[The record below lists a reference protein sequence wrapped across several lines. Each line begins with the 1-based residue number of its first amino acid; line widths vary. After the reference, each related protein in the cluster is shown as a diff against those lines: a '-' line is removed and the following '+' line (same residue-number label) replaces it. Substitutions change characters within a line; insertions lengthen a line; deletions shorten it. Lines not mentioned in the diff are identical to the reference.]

1 MQLSFTEENYLKSIY
16 HIGTENGTEETS
28 TNTIAEYLNIKP
40 ATVTS
45 MLKKLRD
52 KKIISYERYGK
63 VSLTKKGKD
72 QALSIVRKHRLWEV
86 FLVEKLNFT
95 WDEIHEIAEQ
105 LEHIQSVKLI
115 NQLDAFLNYPEF
127 DPHGDPIP
135 NMNGELKSI
144 SKLTLAE
151 AVIGKEYKVV
161 AVSDSSSDF
170 LQYLMQLQITL
181 STSLKVLNRY
191 EFDNSLHIL
200 INGKKEITV
209 SSKFSQH
216 LIIS

>member
-1 MQLSFTEENYLKSIY
+1 
-16 HIGTENGTEETS
+16 
-28 TNTIAEYLNIKP
+28 
-40 ATVTS
+40 
-45 MLKKLRD
+45 
-52 KKIISYERYGK
+52 
-63 VSLTKKGKD
+63 
-72 QALSIVRKHRLWEV
+72 
-86 FLVEKLNFT
+86 
-95 WDEIHEIAEQ
+95 
-105 LEHIQSVKLI
+105 
-115 NQLDAFLNYPEF
+115 
-127 DPHGDPIP
+127 
-135 NMNGELKSI
+135 
-144 SKLTLAE
+144 LAE

>member
-1 MQLSFTEENYLKSIY
+1 
-16 HIGTENGTEETS
+16 
-28 TNTIAEYLNIKP
+28 
-40 ATVTS
+40 
-45 MLKKLRD
+45 LKKLRD

-105 LEHIQSVKLI
+105 LEHIHSVKLI